1 MKLASYGQGNRWESV
16 QVTLMT
22 TRLMTIHG
30 NQHAQAGLLDKTNCM
45 RASRA
50 AQHWLWDTEEYE
62 LWGSAN

>member
-1 MKLASYGQGNRWESV
+1 
-16 QVTLMT
+16 MT

-50 AQHWLWDTEEYE
+50 AQYWLWDTEEYE